1 MAGYVKPQVQG
12 FVSKSTV
19 IGEFVEAIPEVK
31 SRQGFGSQR
40 TSWQAQEGVR
50 EALSKAFAN
59 PGRAMLLLEYD
70 EGAQSVR
77 KKNAKLRVMSL
88 ERQGYTEENGWIIR
102 AVDAKIYALYQ
113 GAR

>member
-1 MAGYVKPQVQG
+1 MAGYAKPQVQG
-12 FVSKSTV
+12 FVSKSKV
-19 IGEFVEAIPEVK
+19 IGEFVDAIPEVK
-31 SRQGFGSQR
+31 SREGWGKDR

-50 EALSKAFAN
+50 EALAKAFAN
-59 PGRAMLLLEYD
+59 PGKALLLLEYN

-88 ERQGYTEENGWIIR
+88 ERQGYTEENGWVIR
-102 AVDAKIYALYQ
+102 AVDAKIYALYR

>member
-19 IGEFVEAIPEVK
+19 IGEFVDEIPERK
-31 SRQGFGSQR
+31 YKPENLKR

-59 PGRAMLLLEYD
+59 PGKAMELVHYD
-70 EGAQSVR
+70 QGAKSVR
-77 KKNAKLRVMSL
+77 KKNAYLRQLSL
-88 ERQGYTEENGWIIR
+88 LRQGYTEENGWIVR
-102 AVDAKIYALYQ
+102 AVEEKVYVLYQ
-113 GAR
+113 GARG